1 MKTVHRREVL
11 HGLAGAGAML
21 LMPSVGWAADDNA
34 VNRGGT
40 LVFGLTGGDPPNYD
54 MHGGNAHVL
63 AHLLA
68 PHYNGL
74 LKIDSANYPN
84 VIGDL
89 AQSWTIS
96 DDGLTYTFKLMPN
109 VKFHDGALLTSEDV
123 KASYDRIRNPPAG
136 VTSVRQGML
145 QPIKSVETPDPL
157 TVVFTLSEPSRSMLS
172 IFAHPFNAVYRAEK
186 LKADPRFPVR
196 NVLGTGP
203 YKFVE
208 HIQGSTWKGER
219 FNDFFR
225 KGFPYLDGFQ
235 AVLLS
240 GPALTNAIQSG
251 QVLNEFRALAPSQRD
266 ILTKALGDQITVYE
280 QPWCA
285 CMVATF
291 NTRRKPFDDP
301 RVRLALSLAIDRW
314 AAQTAL
320 PKISTLAFAG
330 GFLRPKYELAA
341 TEEDVVKYP
350 GYSKDIEASRAKARQ
365 LLKEAGVSNLKFKL
379 HNRMI
384 TDPSQVAGVYLIDQW
399 RRVGVEVEHLILNDT
414 TWSAN
419 LSAGDF
425 DATIDNQND
434 AIDEPDYQLP
444 RYLSFDK
451 SANRAHYTD
460 PELDEL
466 YAKQHSTADKAER
479 YRLLRQF
486 ETRMLTQAYTVPILW
501 LNRIIV
507 LRKKL
512 RGWNMTPSPFVGQ
525 DLEKLWLAS

>member
-1 MKTVHRREVL
+1 VKTIHRREVL
-11 HGLAGAGAML
+11 QGLGGVGAAA
-21 LMPSVGWAADDNA
+21 LMPNTGWAADDNA

-40 LVFGLTGGDPPNYD
+40 LVFGLTGGDPPSYD
-54 MHGGNAHVL
+54 MHAGNAHVL
-63 AHLLA
+63 VHLLQ

-74 LKIDSANYPN
+74 LKIDAANYPN

-96 DDGLTYTFKLMPN
+96 DDGLVYTFKLTPG
-109 VKFHDGALLTSEDV
+109 VLFHDGAPLTSEDI
-123 KASYDRIRNPPAG
+123 KASYDRVRNPPAG
-136 VTSVRQGML
+136 VTSVRQGMV
-145 QPIKSVETPDPL
+145 QPIKSIDTPDPL

-172 IFAHPFNAVYRAEK
+172 IFAHPFNVIYRAEK
-186 LKADPRFPVR
+186 LKTDPRFPAR

-219 FNDFFR
+219 FKDYFR

-251 QVLNEFRALAPSQRD
+251 QVMNEFRALAPSQRD
-266 ILTKALGDQITVYE
+266 ILTKALGNQIDVYE

-301 RVRLALSLAIDRW
+301 RVRRALSLAIDRW

-341 TEEDVVKYP
+341 TEEDLVKYP
-350 GYSKDIEASRAKARQ
+350 GYSKNIEASRAEARR
-365 LLKEAGVSNLKFKL
+365 LLKEAGVENLKFKL

-399 RRVGVEVEHLILNDT
+399 RRIGVEVEHLIINDT
-414 TWSAN
+414 TWNAN

-425 DATIDNQND
+425 DVTIDNQND

-444 RYLSFDK
+444 RYLSFEK
-451 SANRAHYTD
+451 SSNRAHYTD

-466 YAKQHSTADKAER
+466 YAKQHNMADKAER
-479 YRLLRQF
+479 YKLLRQF
-486 ETRMLTQAYTVPILW
+486 EMRMLTQAYTVPILW
-501 LNRIIV
+501 LDRIIV